1 VILEE
6 ECMWRRIW
14 RWGVEGAHKQI
25 LVIGIKIEEV

>member
-6 ECMWRRIW
+6 ECTWRIIW

-25 LVIGIKIEEV
+25 VIVGIEIEV